1 MSYSEIFIL
10 GWNLNG
16 LMFVINLFTAM
27 NVMKSTDI
35 VTMSKDQET
44 LSELK
49 EELDTYYPNRSWE
62 TLISYFIP
70 FTAFFRVSWRFYE
83 MKMFFTKN
91 EGTRLFDFMVYR
103 YQKDIQIAK
112 NR

>member
-16 LMFVINLFTAM
+16 MVFVLNLFVAM
-27 NVMKSTDI
+27 RIMKSTDI
-35 VTMSKDQET
+35 VTMTKEQER

-49 EELDTYYPNRSWE
+49 EELDNYYPNRSWE
-62 TLISYFIP
+62 TLISYFVP

-91 EGTRLFDFMVYR
+91 EGTKLYDFMVYR
-103 YQKDIQIAK
+103 YQKDIQMAK

>member
-16 LMFVINLFTAM
+16 VMFVVNLLLAIN
-27 NVMKSTDI
+27 VIKSTDI
-35 VTMSKDQET
+35 VSVSKEHEV

-49 EELDTYYPNRSWE
+49 KELDNYYPNRGIE

-70 FTAFFRVSWRFYE
+70 FTAFFRVSWRFFE
-83 MKMFFTKN
+83 MKMFFQKN
-91 EGTRLFDFMVYR
+91 EGTSLFDFMVYR

>member
-27 NVMKSTDI
+27 RIMKSTDI
-35 VTMSKDQET
+35 VTMSKEQER

-62 TLISYFIP
+62 TLVSYFIP

>member
-1 MSYSEIFIL
+1 MSYGEIFIL

-16 LMFVINLFTAM
+16 LMFVVNLLMAIN
-27 NVMKSTDI
+27 VIKSVDI
-35 VTMSKDQET
+35 VDISKEHET
-44 LSELK
+44 LEELK
-49 EELDTYYPNRSWE
+49 KELDTYYPNRGFE

-70 FTAFFRVSWRFYE
+70 FTAFFRVSWRFFE

-91 EGTRLFDFMVYR
+91 EGTNLFDFMVYR

-112 NR
+112 N